1 MSNAGAHILGNVHII
16 DCPFLTLIDHV
27 WPVYTARKIINTRNL
42 IIEWSD
48 RMTFGNNKRR
58 IKRLS
63 ADRSG
68 DVLGMPLYLFI
79 LIIITVIGLGI
90 LLAWLA
96 NVDDPP
102 STIEVRADPN
112 FIELYDDGTHGDPT
126 ANDDKYSND
135 DIDITVQ
142 VEDNNGKPVGNVLIK
157 INGMGIQTN
166 DDKNAYGTTDGEG
179 EIIFNDLKIIDT
191 NKAIDINIEAEKD
204 KLKADTVISTVEV

>member
-1 MSNAGAHILGNVHII
+1 
-16 DCPFLTLIDHV
+16 
-27 WPVYTARKIINTRNL
+27 
-42 IIEWSD
+42 
-48 RMTFGNNKRR
+48 MTFGNHKRR

-63 ADRSG
+63 EDRSG

-102 STIEVRADPN
+102 STIDVRADPN

-126 ANDDKYSND
+126 ATDDKYSNGD
-135 DIDITVQ
+135 FNISVH

-157 INGMGIQTN
+157 VGGMGIQT
-166 DDKNAYGTTDGEG
+166 KGGTSVYGTTDGKG
-179 EIIFNDLKIIDT
+179 DIVFSNLKIINT
-191 NKAIDINIEAEKD
+191 NSAEVITIDAEKD
-204 KLKADTVISTVEV
+204 KLRADTVISTVEVQL